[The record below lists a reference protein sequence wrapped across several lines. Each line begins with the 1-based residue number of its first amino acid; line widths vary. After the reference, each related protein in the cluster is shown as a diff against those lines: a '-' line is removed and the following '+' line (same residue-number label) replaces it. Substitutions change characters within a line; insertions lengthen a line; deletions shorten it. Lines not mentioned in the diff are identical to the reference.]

1 MDLIPERKTETV
13 WVPQTSITERGVL
26 EIFPRRAAMEGALMG
41 IGISRESPQFVP
53 EGFQFFRVL
62 RGKFFYGESRVD
74 EHRIARLDI
83 NNEIGADFRPDGAGG
98 GKGPVFSK
106 YRFNGVGNGKTH
118 EYSSFSGLLYSRMTG
133 E

>member
-1 MDLIPERKTETV
+1 
-13 WVPQTSITERGVL
+13 
-26 EIFPRRAAMEGALMG
+26 MEGALMG

-62 RGKFFYGESRVD
+62 RGKFFYGDSRVD

-83 NNEIGADFRPDGAGG
+83 INEIGADFRPDGAGG

>member
-41 IGISRESPQFVP
+41 IGISRERPQFVP
-53 EGFQFFRVL
+53 EGFQFVRVL

-83 NNEIGADFRPDGAGG
+83 TTRSVRISVRTAPAAARARCSPSIVSMVWGTARHMNTPPFPGYCTPE
-98 GKGPVFSK
+98 
-106 YRFNGVGNGKTH
+106 
-118 EYSSFSGLLYSRMTG
+118 
-133 E
+133 